1 MFVCNYK
8 CIKEKDGHNTTV
20 VQLCFK
26 QDLVKIIV
34 VMEIIGQRM
43 TILSIQEV
51 SILDQVLLLL
61 LVANPGPIPH
71 SLIRMNL

>member
-34 VMEIIGQRM
+34 VIEIIGM
-43 TILSIQEV
+43 SILSIQEV